1 MIIQGNGR
9 ENCVFKCTFFVE
21 KYIITCKN
29 TWKNKDYNWN
39 YWYINNFYQ
48 SKINTDGSTGQFSF
62 F

>member
-9 ENCVFKCTFFVE
+9 ENCVFKCAFFVE

-39 YWYINNFYQ
+39 YWYINKK
-48 SKINTDGSTGQFSF
+48 SPV
-62 F
+62 